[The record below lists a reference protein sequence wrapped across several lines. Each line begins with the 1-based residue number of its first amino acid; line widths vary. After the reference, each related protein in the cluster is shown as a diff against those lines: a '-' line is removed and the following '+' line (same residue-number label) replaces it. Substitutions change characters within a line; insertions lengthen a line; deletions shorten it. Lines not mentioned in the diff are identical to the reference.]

1 MTIYP
6 FEEMKKF
13 NEIEVDSEYECCVEG
28 CPPTTKINGYEV
40 SIVLSDSDKNV
51 PHAHRLRAK
60 DKVLVRVLSVSERNK
75 SAVAHY
81 VRKL

>member
-6 FEEMKKF
+6 IKEV
-13 NEIEVDSEYECCVEG
+13 IEPLKVDTEYECFIEG

-40 SIVLSDSDKNV
+40 SIILSAGDKGI
-51 PHAHRLRAK
+51 PQAHKPQVEDR
-60 DKVLVRVLSVSERNK
+60 VLVHVLSVTERNK
-75 SAVAHY
+75 SAVARY